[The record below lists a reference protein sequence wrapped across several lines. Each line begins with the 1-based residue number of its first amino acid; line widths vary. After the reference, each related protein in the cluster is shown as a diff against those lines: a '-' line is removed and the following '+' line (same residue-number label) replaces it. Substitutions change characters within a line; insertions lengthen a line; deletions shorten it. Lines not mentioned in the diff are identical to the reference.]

1 MRSGVPIVA
10 SVVIGINSNL
20 FTSNAQ
26 SIDTIY
32 LNRNFQL
39 IIIPAIIL
47 IIYQMYIASL
57 DKNNSNDII
66 EKLDTKLDTILAN
79 TTPKPTA
86 SEILDTPDNKLS
98 INKKISSQGQ
108 IESISDT
115 IKLLMS
121 KNFVKKI
128 EKLGAP
134 DKEKLNRF
142 LQSISY
148 QNVSQLLSSR
158 ILYKVKDS
166 DAYIFRVTSDLRAV
180 GFIDRSKNEIIFA
193 NIEKRR

>member
-66 EKLDTKLDTILAN
+66 EKLDTILAN